1 MATINLNE
9 KFHDLETGEII
20 KDQEQLKDENGIVK
34 TDRFNIPLT
43 KDGKPM
49 TLKIYIIR
57 ALLAIHIVPANRQT
71 ELVDGAEKDKRGELA
86 ERIKAE
92 KELITLEAEEIT
104 LIKRL
109 IGWMY
114 PAEIVRQA
122 YKYLELTTKEKDKE
136 KTKDIPSKKKK

>member
-9 KFHDLETGEII
+9 KFYDLETGEII
-20 KDQEQLKDENGIVK
+20 KDQIFDKDEKGIVK
-34 TDRFNIPLT
+34 TDRFNNPVF
-43 KDGKPM
+43 KDGNKM

-57 ALLAIHIVPANRQT
+57 ALLATHINPANRQT
-71 ELVDGAEKDKRGELA
+71 ELVDGEEKDKRGELA

-92 KELITLEAEEIT
+92 KELITLAAEEIT

-114 PAEIVRQA
+114 SPMIVRQA
-122 YKYLELTTKEKDKE
+122 YQMLELTDKEKEKDK
-136 KTKDIPSKKKK
+136 KKDIPGSKK